1 MMVESMFVLCP
12 LYIWVGFMGGGS
24 YVNVLHGIREL
35 KTLTDQ
41 EKESAMSL
49 TFMFN
54 DSGILVASI
63 FSIVLGLSILKVD
76 VPE

>member
-1 MMVESMFVLCP
+1 
-12 LYIWVGFMGGGS
+12 MGGGS